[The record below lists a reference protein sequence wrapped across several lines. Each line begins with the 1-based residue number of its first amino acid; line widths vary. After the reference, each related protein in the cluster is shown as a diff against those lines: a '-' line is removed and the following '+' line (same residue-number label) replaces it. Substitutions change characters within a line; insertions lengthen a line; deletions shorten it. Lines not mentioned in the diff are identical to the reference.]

1 MDKENTFTPEQ
12 LMDMLKSIT
21 SNAKIG
27 QLIIENHG
35 TVEYNEK
42 ECAPADERHM
52 RQVLQELL
60 KAKDKNGNKLMVEQ
74 QQWFAVYR
82 FCVEYCKYPANIA
95 EFERTISRMG
105 LMDVYPPCKAA
116 SISKASQNLTQLKCK
131 VSQWGQY
138 AEMNEN
144 CAKQYQISNWLMEK
158 MM

>member
-60 KAKDKNGNKLMVEQ
+60 KAKDKTE
-74 QQWFAVYR
+74 
-82 FCVEYCKYPANIA
+82 
-95 EFERTISRMG
+95 TS
-105 LMDVYPPCKAA
+105 
-116 SISKASQNLTQLKCK
+116 
-131 VSQWGQY
+131 
-138 AEMNEN
+138 
-144 CAKQYQISNWLMEK
+144 
-158 MM
+158 